1 MPLGQP
7 AERPALINHLTV
19 RVYFEDT
26 DFSGFAYHG
35 SYVRFL
41 ERGRTEL
48 VRAMGISQAELHEH
62 EGFAFV
68 VRRMALEYLK
78 PARMDDEL
86 VVATRLAEMRG
97 ASMILTQEIARAGEI
112 LLTAQVT
119 VAATRRGR
127 ATRIP
132 DAVRAAAGGRSG

>member
-1 MPLGQP
+1 MIH
-7 AERPALINHLTV
+7 RLTV

-35 SYVRFL
+35 SYVRFM

-48 VRAMGISQAELHEH
+48 VRSLAVSQADLFERER
-62 EGFAFV
+62 FAFV
-68 VRRMALEYLK
+68 VRRMTIDFRK

-86 VVATRLAEMRG
+86 SVVTKVIELRGATLRLAQAIMRRDET
-97 ASMILTQEIARAGEI
+97 L
-112 LLTAQVT
+112 VT
-119 VAATRRGR
+119 TEVLVAATREGR

-132 DAVRAAAGGRSG
+132 DSIRSAMEGE

>member
-1 MPLGQP
+1 V
-7 AERPALINHLTV
+7 INRLTV

-26 DFSGFAYHG
+26 DFSGFCYHG

-48 VRAMGISQAELHEH
+48 VRSMAISQAELHER

-86 VVATRLAEMRG
+86 VVVTRLVDLRG
-97 ASMILTQEIARAGEI
+97 ASMILAQEIVRDGET
-112 LLTAQVT
+112 LLTAEVT
-119 VAATRRGR
+119 VAATRKGR

-132 DAVRAAAGGRSG
+132 EAVRAAALAQGR

>member
-1 MPLGQP
+1 M
-7 AERPALINHLTV
+7 INHLTV

>member
-1 MPLGQP
+1 MIH
-7 AERPALINHLTV
+7 RLTV

-48 VRAMGISQAELHEH
+48 VRSLSVSQAELHERD
-62 EGFAFV
+62 GFAFV
-68 VRRMALEYLK
+68 VRRMTLDYIK

-86 VVATRLAEMRG
+86 TVTTKVIELRG
-97 ASMILTQEIARAGEI
+97 ASLRLEQTVMRGEEVLVVADVVVAG
-112 LLTAQVT
+112 
-119 VAATRRGR
+119 TRNGR
-127 ATRIP
+127 AVRIP
-132 DAVRAAAGGRSG
+132 DVLRGALEN

>member
-1 MPLGQP
+1 MKPG
-7 AERPALINHLTV
+7 IIKV

-48 VRAMGISQAELHEH
+48 VRSWGGSQADLFERDR
-62 EGFAFV
+62 FAFV
-68 VRRMALEYLK
+68 VRRMSLEFIK
-78 PARMDDEL
+78 PARMDDLL
-86 VVATRLAEMRG
+86 VVETQVLEVRGATMRLAQAVLRDG
-97 ASMILTQEIARAGEI
+97 DALV
-112 LLTAQVT
+112 TAEVL
-119 VAATRRGR
+119 VAATREGR

-132 DAVRAAAGGRSG
+132 DALRGELQAN

>member
-1 MPLGQP
+1 M
-7 AERPALINHLTV
+7 INRLTV

-26 DFSGFAYHG
+26 DFSGFCYHG

-41 ERGRTEL
+41 ERGRTEMI
-48 VRAMGISQAELHEH
+48 RSMGIVQADLHER

-68 VRRMALEYLK
+68 VRRMALEYLR

-86 VVATRLAEMRG
+86 VVATRLVELRG
-97 ASMILTQEIARAGEI
+97 ASMLLAQEIARGGET
-112 LLTAQVT
+112 LLTAEVT
-119 VAATRRGR
+119 VAATKRGR

-132 DAVRAAAGGRSG
+132 EAVRAAAERHRG

>member
-1 MPLGQP
+1 MIH
-7 AERPALINHLTV
+7 RLTV

-35 SYVRFL
+35 SYVRFM

-48 VRAMGISQAELHEH
+48 VRSLAVSQADLFERER
-62 EGFAFV
+62 FAFV
-68 VRRMALEYLK
+68 VRRMTIDLRK

-86 VVATRLAEMRG
+86 SVVTKVIELRGATLRLAQAIMRRDET
-97 ASMILTQEIARAGEI
+97 LV
-112 LLTAQVT
+112 TAEVL
-119 VAATRRGR
+119 VAATREGR

-132 DAVRAAAGGRSG
+132 DSMRSAMEGE

>member
-1 MPLGQP
+1 M
-7 AERPALINHLTV
+7 INRLTV

-26 DFSGFAYHG
+26 DFSGFCYHG

-48 VRAMGISQAELHEH
+48 VRAMGISQAELHAR

-68 VRRMALEYLK
+68 VRRMTLDYLK

-86 VVATRLAEMRG
+86 EVVTRLAELRG
-97 ASMILTQEIARAGEI
+97 ASMILTQEIARQGEV
-112 LLTAQVT
+112 LLTADVT
-119 VAATRRGR
+119 VAATRGGR

-132 DAVRAAAGGRSG
+132 QAVRMAAGV

>member
-1 MPLGQP
+1 VINT
-7 AERPALINHLTV
+7 LIV

-48 VRAMGISQAELHEH
+48 VRSLGGSQADLFERDR
-62 EGFAFV
+62 FAFV
-68 VRRMALEYLK
+68 VRRMSLEFIK
-78 PARMDDEL
+78 PARMDDQLE
-86 VVATRLAEMRG
+86 VVTRVLEVRGATMRLAQAVLRDG
-97 ASMILTQEIARAGEI
+97 DTLATGE
-112 LLTAQVT
+112 VM
-119 VAATRRGR
+119 VAATREGR

-132 DAVRAAAGGRSG
+132 RPLRQAMEE